1 MMKALKVGFFGL
13 AMGAIGAVALPAQDA
28 HAQGDASPNAN
39 TAACKASYAIC
50 QIAANGN
57 AMALLQCQL
66 KYTACMS
73 N

>member
-1 MMKALKVGFFGL
+1 MMKALKMGFFGL

-28 HAQGDASPNAN
+28 HAQGDSSPNAS
-39 TAACKASYAIC
+39 TSSCKTSYTIC
-50 QIAANGN
+50 QIAAKGN